1 MPDRILTLEQL
12 IKELEKYDHKELHV
26 HHTWKPDHSDWA
38 KKPDGLYWNQAIRNY
53 HINSRG
59 WSDIGQHVTLCPDGK
74 FVTGRDFGKTPAS
87 IEGYNIGAF
96 TVEMIGNFD
105 IGHDKFEGPQKEAM
119 IGLARWFYRRGKYI
133 RFHREN
139 APKTCP
145 GSSIDKNVFMA
156 EVRGQII
163 ERGDDRVLLKVGV
176 KGNEVKALQEKLN
189 SLGFN
194 CGAADG
200 IFGPK
205 TEAAVKAFQQAHG
218 LTVDGIAGP
227 QTLAKI
233 EELLNKPTNDAEIKR
248 LKERIKELELAV
260 QNANTKVIIAERAAQ
275 EAESKLKRYEEFF
288 RTFREFLGGV

>member
-1 MPDRILTLEQL
+1 VPDKILTLEQL

-38 KKPDGLYWNQAIRNY
+38 KRPDGLYWSQAMRNY

-87 IEGYNIGAF
+87 ISGYNTGAF
-96 TVEMIGNFD
+96 AVEMIGNFD
-105 IGHDKFEGPQKEAM
+105 VGHDKFDGPQKEAM
-119 IGLARWFYRRGKYI
+119 IGLARWFYKRGKYI

-176 KGNEVKALQEKLN
+176 KSNEVKALQEKLN

-194 CGAADG
+194 CGVADG

-205 TEAAVKAFQQAHG
+205 TEAAVKAFQKAYG
-218 LTVDGIAGP
+218 LAVDGIAGP
-227 QTLAKI
+227 ATLGKI
-233 EELLNKPTNDAEIKR
+233 EELLKKQEQQPDVKVLQDKIKQLESELQQVNAKLLTTESMANKYKKAIANIK
-248 LKERIKELELAV
+248 
-260 QNANTKVIIAERAAQ
+260 NIISE
-275 EAESKLKRYEEFF
+275 
-288 RTFREFLGGV
+288 V